1 MPTPVGVCDQPRL
14 DNVLVSQHASNALP
28 SPLAAVSNSA
38 PATIDSSTKE
48 PGVQQLVAMFDK
60 VLSLCSASFE
70 SSQRPG
76 YHQAVSRQPENSQPR
91 IRQAGRPYHQQD
103 LHKTAISELDTT
115 AAAAGSS
122 LAGSL
127 SSAVGW
133 ADSRT
138 ASWVH
143 EQSSIDG
150 SVSSECP
157 LSPSLAISPALDVP
171 APIP

>member
-1 MPTPVGVCDQPRL
+1 ME
-14 DNVLVSQHASNALP
+14 NA
-28 SPLAAVSNSA
+28 N
-38 PATIDSSTKE
+38 
-48 PGVQQLVAMFDK
+48 
-60 VLSLCSASFE
+60 
-70 SSQRPG
+70 
-76 YHQAVSRQPENSQPR
+76 
-91 IRQAGRPYHQQD
+91 

-171 APIP
+171 APIPVPLSQWSQRSRGSTIRMSEVSRDIAGRQSVSFADMQADN